1 MTKFELIMASDI
13 NGGIGYKNQLP
24 WPKMKNDLQ
33 RFKNLTVGHTVIMG
47 KNTFES
53 LGKPLP
59 KRNNI
64 VISKTL
70 NNVEDVKIFS
80 SKSEAIEFVKD
91 LELVFI
97 IGGALIIELFYDEIS
112 KFHHTEINSIF
123 ECDTFLPS
131 KILKEW
137 KLITEAKYSSDLN
150 NPFDYTFYVK
160 EKLNT

>member
-1 MTKFELIMASDI
+1 MASDI

-24 WPKMKNDLQ
+24 WPKMKNDLK
-33 RFKNLTVGHTVIMG
+33 RFKDLTVGHTVIMG
-47 KNTFES
+47 RNTFES

-70 NNVEDVKIFS
+70 NNVEKVKIYS
-80 SKSEAIEFVKD
+80 SKSEVIEFVKD

-97 IGGALIIELFYDEIS
+97 IGGAQIIELFYDEIS

-123 ECDTFLPS
+123 ECDTFLS
-131 KILKEW
+131 MKILKEW
-137 KLITEAKYSSDLN
+137 KVVSEVKYSSDLN
-150 NPFDYTFYVK
+150 NPFDFTFYVK
-160 EKLNT
+160 ERIGS